1 MLQSRGAQK
10 SSVCITTAERCLC
23 AGLSSPRRLPP
34 TESRALN
41 WLAFAKACCGE
52 TWDAP
57 ASQCDSTAFSQAADQ
72 LGAQVP
78 YRAACSDLTLQVGA
92 CPKMLPA
99 CTTTSETAQ
108 SVSGCRCH
116 GQAPMLASSIC
127 HGCLHCHIH
136 VNQDLDWLVQV
147 LHMHVEPEQVPQIAN
162 GSVVGLIASRGGSAD
177 GSVAQQRCLGLG
189 IVRSVDPVQDF
200 LYLLT
205 PVPAEQLQQVR
216 YMSWLVHCLHSRCR
230 LQVCCSSYISPVT
243 ASLCMPARCQAQR
256 LCGTGGPPADGTI
269 RASASTSARQERV
282 VPIPGYGVLDSYR
295 HRCWACAPAH
305 RPCTARPHSPS
316 IAAHA
321 VHAEACKEMHCV
333 TGAWHCYLQLTAD
346 QHGAN

>member
-1 MLQSRGAQK
+1 MVRLG
-10 SSVCITTAERCLC
+10 TL
-23 AGLSSPRRLPP
+23 LPP
-34 TESRALN
+34 S
-41 WLAFAKACCGE
+41 
-52 TWDAP
+52 
-57 ASQCDSTAFSQAADQ
+57 
-72 LGAQVP
+72 V
-78 YRAACSDLTLQVGA
+78 
-92 CPKMLPA
+92 
-99 CTTTSETAQ
+99 TAQ
-108 SVSGCRCH
+108 PSARQQISLVHKYPIGLRAQISPCRSVLVQRCYLHAQLHLRLCMSVSGFRCH
-116 GQAPMLASSIC
+116 GQAPMLASGIC

-136 VNQDLDWLVQV
+136 VNQELDWLVQV
-147 LHMHVEPEQVPQIAN
+147 LHMHVEPEQVPQVAN

-216 YMSWLVHCLHSRCR
+216 YMSWLVYCLHSRCT
-230 LQVCCSSYISPVT
+230 LQACCLSYMLPVT

-295 HRCWACAPAH
+295 HRCWACAPSH
-305 RPCTARPHSPS
+305 RSCTAQPHSPS
-316 IAAHA
+316 LGAHA
-321 VHAEACKEMHCV
+321 VHANSVHVRRCSVPWDFGVAVCR
-333 TGAWHCYLQLTAD
+333 
-346 QHGAN
+346 